1 MDREPGGGKG
11 MARATDNSGP
21 GWLAEGVLIGVIVVS
36 VAAANLPVSGRLV
49 VPAPSDT
56 DEASGQ
62 QAGVEAQPTGGQ
74 VAATGQPLAAPEAA
88 DASTTPAADAEPASE
103 PEATDQVAASQK
115 GAGGEGPAQPDTPD
129 GNEVAV
135 PETETAP
142 TSPPTPTTAPTTI
155 TTAEPSGA
163 GAVSSET
170 APETA
175 TDTTTESLTDA
186 AIETVT
192 GTAIDSATE
201 TEALSAEEPAQAA
214 ATPAVSSIAAPQ
226 PLASEDDTAE
236 AGAVGGDIIAL
247 AVPEVADRPGAEAP
261 SNPEA
266 TIGAPV
272 AVLAPDTPAPPET
285 PAPGPSPDA
294 PRFDLVR
301 VDADGTAVLAGRAV
315 PRALISVLLGGKAVT
330 TARAGD
336 DGKFAA
342 LFLVSPSVAPQQVA
356 LAAEGADGVVLR
368 GAETLIIAP
377 SPELPPSPDVSGG
390 ADAAQSN
397 EEPAVPTA
405 RAPAAQPRLLLADP
419 EGMRV
424 VQPGTGRPAVQ
435 TAVSIDAIAYDVEG
449 TVVLS
454 GRGSGTIRIYL
465 DNRPVETVP
474 VAADG
479 QWRTPLPVVDTG
491 VYQLRVDEVDASGAV
506 TSRTVTPFQREDAA
520 RIVALA
526 EEQEVTTTGPRLITV
541 QPGSTL
547 WGIAREEYGR
557 GVLFVRVFEA
567 NRGEIA
573 DPHWIYP
580 GQIFSVPEGDE

>member
-11 MARATDNSGP
+11 MARATDNSRP

-36 VAAANLPVSGRLV
+36 VGAANLPVSGQLV

-56 DEASGQ
+56 GEARGQ
-62 QAGVEAQPTGGQ
+62 QAGAESQPADVQ

-88 DASTTPAADAEPASE
+88 DPTTTPAADAEPASE
-103 PEATDQVAASQK
+103 PEATDQVVASQT
-115 GAGGEGPAQPDTPD
+115 AAEREGPASPDSPD

-135 PETETAP
+135 PEPETAP
-142 TSPPTPTTAPTTI
+142 TSPPTPTTI

-163 GAVSSET
+163 GVVSSET
-170 APETA
+170 GPETETTTDSVTDTA
-175 TDTTTESLTDA
+175 TDTAIKIA
-186 AIETVT
+186 AP
-192 GTAIDSATE
+192 SAD
-201 TEALSAEEPAQAA
+201 EPVQAA

-261 SNPEA
+261 SDPEA
-266 TIGAPV
+266 TISAPV
-272 AVLAPDTPAPPET
+272 AVQVPDTPAPDTPAS
-285 PAPGPSPDA
+285 APSPDA

-315 PRALISVLLGGKAVT
+315 PGALISVLLGGKAVT

-356 LAAEGADGVVLR
+356 LTAEGADGSVLR

-390 ADAAQSN
+390 ADAAQTN
-397 EEPAVPTA
+397 AEPDVPTA

-454 GRGSGTIRIYL
+454 GRGSGTVRIYL

-491 VYQLRVDEVDASGAV
+491 VYQLRVDELDASGAV

-526 EEQEVTTTGPRLITV
+526 EEQQVTSTGPRLITV